1 MEILKKIFP
10 LSFRATDMAQ
20 LIIYCLIYIVV
31 GTVLGF
37 LIGILAKIP
46 ILGLIFTLVSSLV
59 EIYIVAGLIILFL
72 YYFKILK

>member
-1 MEILKKIFP
+1 MEILKKAFP
-10 LSFRATDMAQ
+10 LSFQAKDLAQ

-37 LIGILAKIP
+37 LISILAKIP

-59 EIYIVAGLIILFL
+59 EIYIAAGLIILFL